1 MNKDKIKEL
10 LIKYGVDESK
20 VEDFIKELDETKED
34 IQDLEESRKEEEQGV
49 EDYQEQKDTNND
61 NTDDEMLEDIKEDES
76 KHEEYLL
83 NAENIKLLKTTEKGK
98 DLLMNAPEMAKE
110 ELEKAIK
117 EYLEEYKK

>member
-49 EDYQEQKDTNND
+49 EDYQKQKDTNND

-83 NAENIKLLKTTEKGK
+83 NAENIQLLKATEKGK